1 MQIFICDDNVKIT
14 KQIHDYILTFFSN
27 HKLMPP
33 NITIFHTGEAL
44 LQSQDNKDIVFLDVE
59 MEGING
65 IYVGQ
70 ELKKRN
76 KDTIIFMVTSF
87 LEYLDDAMK
96 FDVFRYMYKP
106 LDKQRFLKNLDDAMQ
121 LYNSLSKTITVEAK
135 DSNYI
140 INTNEI
146 IMVESTKRRTILRTN
161 DKNII
166 TTNSMD
172 YWEEILPRNQF
183 YRSHKSFI
191 VNMAYIS
198 NYSHDLIFF
207 RNCKA
212 SAYLTRRK
220 YTDFKKCLVN
230 YLEFIR

>member
-1 MQIFICDDNVKIT
+1 M
-14 KQIHDYILTFFSN
+14 
-27 HKLMPP
+27 
-33 NITIFHTGEAL
+33 

-121 LYNSLSKTITVEAK
+121 LYNSLSKTINVEAK